1 MEINV
6 RMKLTQEE
14 TLQLTEKLLCLVMAV
29 KLN

>member
-14 TLQLTEKLLCLVMAV
+14 TLQLIEKLLCLVMAV